1 MRTRLKQTI
10 CPWSK
15 VVVSVC
21 SKCHGQERGEALK
34 DFLKARMRAGG
45 HAGACRVINSS
56 CLGLCPEGEQAILVQ
71 PQLKN
76 GIMLVVDDVTEREEI
91 VTYLTNVIEEN

>member
-1 MRTRLKQTI
+1 MKQTI

-21 SKCHGQERGEALK
+21 SKCHGQERGESLK
-34 DFLKARMRAGG
+34 DFLKARMRADGQ
-45 HAGACRVINSS
+45 AGACRVINSS

-71 PQLKN
+71 PQFKA
-76 GIMLVVDDVTEREEI
+76 GVMLVVDDVAEREEI
-91 VTYLTNVIEEN
+91 VTYLTKVIEES